1 MVSSD
6 RPRQSQANTV
16 NHAKIPS
23 PAASTATQSFAPTT
37 VFSEPLTAGRFV
49 AFVLLRAGKAVEVE
63 VGERVVEVAVNV
75 NAVAV
80 ERAGD

>member
-1 MVSSD
+1 
-6 RPRQSQANTV
+6 
-16 NHAKIPS
+16 
-23 PAASTATQSFAPTT
+23 
-37 VFSEPLTAGRFV
+37 
-49 AFVLLRAGKAVEVE
+49 VLLRAGKAVEVE